1 MVTKTDSGD
10 KANPRAIP
18 INPDLVWDYDIP
30 PAAEQSEVFR
40 RWYLARV
47 LTRGRSS
54 DLRAIG
60 FDTIY
65 SYLPSLNLP
74 ACSASSISI
83 PIELLRLT
91 LNIAFLP
98 ALADTNNSSPLYTFI
113 SLFFIFF
120 SR

>member
-74 ACSASSISI
+74 AEIRSFWEWYFNLAETKQRYGDTHSSTAPDAGRNRPEPAS
-83 PIELLRLT
+83 R
-91 LNIAFLP
+91 
-98 ALADTNNSSPLYTFI
+98 
-113 SLFFIFF
+113 
-120 SR
+120 